1 MLFVSQAK
9 TVAFS
14 RYRMLAREEKNDMEK
29 AVGAAQRA
37 RVWVWADVVGT
48 GVLGKFFVPS
58 KAQFPHLCDG
68 DKNTSIMGW

>member
-1 MLFVSQAK
+1 
-9 TVAFS
+9 
-14 RYRMLAREEKNDMEK
+14 MLACEEKNDMEE

-37 RVWVWADVVGT
+37 QVWVWADVVRT
-48 GVLGKFFVPS
+48 GVLGKSFILS

>member
-1 MLFVSQAK
+1 M
-9 TVAFS
+9 
-14 RYRMLAREEKNDMEK
+14 EE

-37 RVWVWADVVGT
+37 QVWVWADVVRT
-48 GVLGKFFVPS
+48 GVLGKSFILS